1 MNSTLTEK
9 FWATQNL
16 AIVIGVYVC
25 WLLLVLYGNSL
36 PVWLLFFMG
45 GYVTCLH
52 GSLQHIAVHGYPT
65 RYQWLNSL
73 IVYPPLIFFYP
84 YPTYRESHTIHHQCE
99 VLTEA
104 EVDPESVYLS
114 QKHWD
119 RLNALG
125 KIIYRFNFTLAGR
138 LLIGPFVSLYLLWKE
153 EFQAILAGDRQRA
166 KIWLIHIAFSTVI
179 LIFVTQ
185 VGEMAVWKYLLCFAY
200 PGISLTLLRS
210 YCEHRWSPSED
221 ERSLII
227 EGSPISRLLY
237 LNNNYHWIHHENP
250 ALPWQQVSIEF
261 DRRKEEILRL
271 NGNYYYRGYLD
282 VFKRLWKDRSI
293 DPVHP
298 YFTNSN

>member
-1 MNSTLTEK
+1 
-9 FWATQNL
+9 
-16 AIVIGVYVC
+16 
-25 WLLLVLYGNSL
+25 
-36 PVWLLFFMG
+36 MG

-73 IVYPPLIFFYP
+73 IVYPPLIFFFP
-84 YPTYRESHTIHHQCE
+84 YPTYRKSHTIHHQCE
-99 VLTEA
+99 VLTDA
-104 EVDPESVYLS
+104 ETDPESVYLS
-114 QKHWD
+114 KNHWD
-119 RLNALG
+119 RLNRLG
-125 KIIYRFNFTLAGR
+125 KLIYRFNFTLTGR
-138 LLIGPFVSLYLLWKE
+138 LLIGPFVSLYLLWKG

-166 KIWLIHIAFSTVI
+166 QIWLIHIAFSAVI